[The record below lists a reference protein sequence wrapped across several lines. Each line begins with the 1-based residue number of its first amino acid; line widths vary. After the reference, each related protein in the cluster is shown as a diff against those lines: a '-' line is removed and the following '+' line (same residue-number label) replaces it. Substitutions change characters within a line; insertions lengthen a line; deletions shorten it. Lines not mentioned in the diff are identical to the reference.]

1 MNIAKHQLVFGNF
14 TDPKLIIMRLFYLL
28 ILSCFAFSVAA
39 QDLPKALLTTPELS
53 NYEKT
58 SSYADVIAFI
68 DAATKGSNKVTR
80 LSMGKSLEGKDIP
93 VLVLA
98 NPKVSTP
105 AEAKASGKPII
116 YIQGNIHSGEV
127 EGKEA
132 VQVMLREILHGDKG
146 YLLDNQIILFAPI
159 YNTDSNDKMEAGR
172 RPSQEDSPKEVGIRE
187 NSQGWD
193 LNRDGI
199 KQEALETNGL
209 IQNIIVPWDPAL
221 FVDLHTTNGVWHGY
235 SLTWA
240 PSYHT
245 AGEKAP
251 YDFTWDRILP
261 EVTEQV
267 KKKDNVYLGPY
278 GYFYPQREGWP
289 IKSISTYNHHPRYLV
304 NQFGLRNRMAILS
317 EAFAHE
323 RLYQRINSTY
333 AFVREILEF
342 TNKNGKEMLK
352 VNAQAEAAAIQLVK
366 EQGGKVSKGVRFEMT
381 PLEEKIPAYR
391 AYNYVEYEETEGNRP
406 GKRYLRKPEIVELPN
421 IVNYSAFT
429 PTVTAILPKG
439 YIIPAEFANIA
450 EHLMKNGVKVTKLE
464 KNVRATGQSYKAT
477 KLAIAQRPFEMHKM
491 ATIEGA
497 YENTTKKF
505 GKGDYWVDLAQ
516 PLANLIFYMLEPE
529 SDDGLV
535 TWNFFDE
542 HFQKNDI
549 DQKAVEYPVF
559 KYFELK

>member
-1 MNIAKHQLVFGNF
+1 
-14 TDPKLIIMRLFYLL
+14 MRLSYLL
-28 ILSCFAFSVAA
+28 LLCFLAFSATA
-39 QDLPKALLTTPELS
+39 QNMPKGLLTTPELS

-58 SSYADVIAFI
+58 STYADVMNFI
-68 DAATKGSNKVTR
+68 DEVSKNTNKVTR

-105 AEAKASGKPII
+105 AEAKASGKPVI
-116 YIQGNIHSGEV
+116 YVQGNIHSGEV

-193 LNRDGI
+193 LNRDGM
-199 KQEALETNGL
+199 KQEALETKGL

-235 SLTWA
+235 SITWA

-251 YDFTWDRILP
+251 YDYTWDKILP
-261 EVTEQV
+261 EVTDAV
-267 KKKDNVYLGPY
+267 KEKDDLYFGPY
-278 GYFYPQREGWP
+278 GYFYAQREGWP

-317 EAFAHE
+317 ESFAHE
-323 RLYQRINSTY
+323 RLYQRINATY

-342 TNKNGKEMLK
+342 TNKNGKEILNT
-352 VNAQAEAAAIQLVK
+352 NAKAEAAAIQLVK
-366 EQGGKVSKGVRFEMT
+366 EQGGKVSKGTRFEMS
-381 PLEEKIPAYR
+381 PLEEKIPNYR
-391 AYNYVEYEETEGNRP
+391 AYNHLVYEETEGNRP
-406 GKRYLRKPEIVELPN
+406 GKRYVRKPEIVELPDV
-421 IVNYSAFT
+421 VNYSAFT
-429 PTVTAILPKG
+429 PTATAILPKG
-439 YIIPAEFANIA
+439 YLIPAEFANIA
-450 EHLMKNGVKVTKLE
+450 EHLMNNGVKVVKLD
-464 KNVRATGQSYKAT
+464 KNVRATGQQYNAT
-477 KLAIAQRPFEMHKM
+477 KLELANRPFEMHNM
-491 ATIEGA
+491 ATVEGTF
-497 YENTTKKF
+497 ENSTKKF
-505 GKGDYWVDLAQ
+505 GRGDYWVDLAQ

-535 TWNFFDE
+535 TWNFFDDY
-542 HFQKNDI
+542 FKTNGI
-549 DQKAVEYPVF
+549 DQKPVEYPIF

>member
-1 MNIAKHQLVFGNF
+1 
-14 TDPKLIIMRLFYLL
+14 MRLIYF
-28 ILSCFAFSVAA
+28 LSFVCTSLALCA
-39 QDLPKALLTTPELS
+39 QDFPKTLLTTPELS
-53 NYEKT
+53 GYEKT
-58 SSYADVIAFI
+58 STYADVDRFI
-68 DAATKGSNKVTR
+68 TEVMKGSDKITR
-80 LSMGKSLEGKDIP
+80 ISMGTSLEGKDIP

-98 NPKVSTP
+98 NPRVSTP
-105 AEAKASGKPII
+105 EEAKASGKPII

-132 VQVMLREILHGDKG
+132 VQIMLREILHGDKAH
-146 YLLDNQIILFAPI
+146 LIDNQIILFAPI

-172 RPSQEDSPKEVGIRE
+172 RPSQEDSPKEVGIRA

-193 LNRDGI
+193 LNRDGM
-199 KQEALETNGL
+199 KQEALETQGL

-221 FVDLHTTNGVWHGY
+221 FVDLHTTNGTWHGY
-235 SLTWA
+235 SITWA

-267 KKKDNVYLGPY
+267 EKKDKVHMGPY
-278 GYFYPQREGWP
+278 GYFYTQREGWP
-289 IKSISTYNHHPRYLV
+289 IKSIYTYNHHPRYLV

-342 TNKNGKEMLK
+342 TNRHGREMLK
-352 VNAQAEAAAIQLVK
+352 VNAEAEAAAIKLVK

-381 PLEEKIPAYR
+381 PLDKKIPNYR
-391 AYNYVEYEETEGNRP
+391 IYNHLVYEETEGNRP
-406 GKRYLRKPEIVELPN
+406 GTRYLRKPEIIELPN
-421 IVNYSAFT
+421 VTNYSAFT
-429 PTVTAILPKG
+429 PTASAILPKG
-439 YIIPAEFANIA
+439 YLIPAEFANIA
-450 EHLMKNGVKVTKLE
+450 QHLINNGVEVTRLE
-464 KNVRATGQSYKAT
+464 KNVRASGQAYKAT
-477 KLAIAQRPFEMHKM
+477 KLEMAQRPFEKHNM
-491 ATIEGA
+491 ATIEGS
-497 YENTTKKF
+497 YESTTKRF

-542 HFQKNDI
+542 YFQKNGI
-549 DQKAVEYPVF
+549 DSKAVEYPVF